1 MQLPS
6 SLRTLQASHRPLPGF
21 PTLDQIATYAT
32 VRAAMP
38 QAIVSVTPPT
48 SPAGDIVVQPERDW
62 RDYRPSALWTVLSMA
77 SAGASAFH
85 GYRRN
90 QSVGWAVAWGAAGA
104 VFPVITPA
112 IAVAQGFGE
121 RAKK

>member
-1 MQLPS
+1 MNLPS
-6 SLRTLQASHRPLPGF
+6 SLRTLQASHRPLPGL
-21 PTLDQIATYAT
+21 PTLDQLATHAAA
-32 VRAAMP
+32 RIAMP
-38 QAIVSVTPPT
+38 QAQISTT
-48 SPAGDIVVQPERDW
+48 RPAGGVGDVPRIAIGTMRAYP
-62 RDYRPSALWTVLSMA
+62 LWTLLSTA
-77 SAGASAFH
+77 SACAGAFH

-104 VFPVITPA
+104 VFPVITPV

>member
-48 SPAGDIVVQPERDW
+48 SPAGDIVVQPERDC

-121 RAKK
+121 RAKR

>member
-6 SLRTLQASHRPLPGF
+6 SLRTLQATHRPLPGF
-21 PTLDQIATYAT
+21 TSAEQLATYALAR
-32 VRAAMP
+32 VAMP
-38 QAIVSVTPPT
+38 QASVSVGQPT
-48 SPAGDIVVQPERDW
+48 APAGGVGDVPNIVMGTV
-62 RDYRPSALWTVLSMA
+62 SAYPLWTFLSVVS
-77 SAGASAFH
+77 SAAGAFH

-104 VFPVITPA
+104 VFPIVTPA
-112 IAVAQGFGE
+112 IALAQGFGE